1 MSLDRNLRGIFDR
14 TAKLYDEVRP
24 GHPEQLIEDVI
35 SLSGIAPGGR
45 ILEVGCGPGKATIPF
60 AERGYAMVCV
70 ELGQELAA
78 LATKNCRPYPAV
90 RIQNVSFEDWPL
102 EREAF
107 DLVISAQAFHWI
119 PPEIGYPKVAAA
131 LKRTGSMALFW
142 NLYPGSDTEFFRALQ
157 KVYEREAPEL
167 AHPTGKLSPEEQ
179 IETTVKA
186 INDSGLFG
194 GVVVKRYLWSER
206 YTADQYLK
214 LLCTYSNHLNL
225 AEETRRGL
233 LEGVGELIDQF
244 GGVVERPYLAALHW
258 ARVLKESG

>member
-1 MSLDRNLRGIFDR
+1 MSFDRSLKGIFDR

-78 LATKNCRPYPAV
+78 LAAKNCRPYPAV

-142 NLYPGSDTEFFRALQ
+142 NLYPGSDTDFFRALQ
-157 KVYEREAPEL
+157 KVYEREVPEL
-167 AHPTGKLSPEEQ
+167 AHPPAKFHPEEL
-179 IETTVKA
+179 IASTSRE
-186 INDSGLFG
+186 ICDSGLFG
-194 GVVVKRYLWSER
+194 EVVVKRYPWSER
-206 YTADQYLK
+206 YTTEQYLK
-214 LLCTYSNHLNL
+214 LLNTYSNHLNL
-225 AEETRRGL
+225 PDERRRGL
-233 LEGVGELIDQF
+233 FQGVGELIDQF
-244 GGVVERPYLAALHW
+244 GGVLERPYLAVLLW
-258 ARVLKESG
+258 ARVLNESG